1 MIELYG
7 QPKTWWLTGLP
18 AAGKSTLA
26 EALKFRMMDY
36 RLPICIL
43 DGDVIRQGL
52 SADLGF
58 SIEGR
63 TEQIRRTAEVAKLLN
78 DQGIWVA
85 VALVSPIKAARE
97 MARSVIGTTRFIE
110 VYVSTSLEVCSA
122 RDPKGLYAKARINPN
137 FGLTGAQTTFEPPA
151 MPALVLDTASVSL
164 NDCTNL
170 LIDVARKNL

>member
-1 MIELYG
+1 MMFIKPP
-7 QPKTWWLTGLP
+7 PKTWWLTGLP

-26 EALKFRMMDY
+26 QAIKL
-36 RLPICIL
+36 RLMNHGLPVCIL
-43 DGDVIRQGL
+43 DGDVIRLGL

-78 DQGIWVA
+78 DEGIWVA
-85 VALVSPIKAARE
+85 VALVSPIEAARE
-97 MARSVIGTTRFIE
+97 MARSIIGTTRFIE
-110 VYVSTSLEVCSA
+110 VYVSTKLEVCTA
-122 RDPKGLYAKARINPN
+122 RDPKGLYAKARIDPK
-137 FGLTGAQTTFEPPA
+137 FGLTGAQTAYEVPP

-170 LIDVARKNL
+170 LIDVARKN